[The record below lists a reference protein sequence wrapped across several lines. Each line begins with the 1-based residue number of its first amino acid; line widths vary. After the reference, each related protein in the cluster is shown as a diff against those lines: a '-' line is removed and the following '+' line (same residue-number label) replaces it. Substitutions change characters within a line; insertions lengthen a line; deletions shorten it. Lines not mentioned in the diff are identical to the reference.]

1 MTWSSAY
8 GGAPVEDRLLGAC
21 TSTCWS
27 VAEAQLELF
36 NEGEDDV
43 VWSSVTAMTEARHG
57 QDELALCE

>member
-1 MTWSSAY
+1 M
-8 GGAPVEDRLLGAC
+8 EDRLLGAC